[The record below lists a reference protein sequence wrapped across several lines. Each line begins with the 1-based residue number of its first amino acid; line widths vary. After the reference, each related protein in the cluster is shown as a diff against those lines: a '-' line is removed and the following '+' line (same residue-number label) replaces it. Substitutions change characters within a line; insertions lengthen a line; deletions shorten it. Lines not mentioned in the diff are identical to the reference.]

1 MASKLS
7 PFLLRNL
14 GRPSLRQTTT
24 LRVCRAAYSTEAPPP
39 PFLAKLKED
48 LKTAMRAKDANRL
61 AVLRSV
67 LAETLNRS
75 KTDKPIKNDAQLV
88 LLLKKLASK
97 SQEAAAEARA
107 AGRED
112 LAEKEEAQQQI
123 LEEYAANS
131 GVRQV
136 GEAELRRMVEAT
148 KANLV
153 AQGVKEKALMGQM
166 IASLLGSE
174 GSLSNTMVAQKEVIA
189 LIKEA
194 CKAY

>member
-7 PFLLRNL
+7 PYLLRNL
-14 GRPSLRQTTT
+14 GRPSLRQTAT
-24 LRVCRAAYSTEAPPP
+24 LRVCRAAYSTDVPPP

-75 KTDKPIKNDAQLV
+75 KTDKPIKNDLQLV
-88 LLLKKLASK
+88 LLLKKMASK
-97 SQEAAAEARA
+97 SQEAAAEAWA

-112 LAEKEEAQQQI
+112 LAEKEEAQLRI

-131 GVRQV
+131 GLRQV

-166 IASLLGSE
+166 IASLLGPG
-174 GSLSNTMVAQKEVIA
+174 GSLDNTMVSHKDVVAMIQ
-189 LIKEA
+189 EA
-194 CKAY
+194 CKAQ